1 MKSWNEMLKGDESE
15 AAAVRDGA
23 EFRSVLVRRLGESL
37 PDWSARGH
45 AMIKRSCPGQF
56 MAQLWLQS
64 EFQAAYSADPEARQE
79 EEARKAAEQRQQAGA
94 VEAEW
99 RRRVAAK
106 LPKRAAELAFSGYE
120 TPSTKMV
127 RQWLESGTDRSLVLR
142 GGVGAG
148 KSTAAALFPKKLLEP
163 TIHQVWNFELGQPR
177 QQAIGYQSGLA
188 VWVRPDQLVSAVLH
202 DYDENSPK
210 LNHGFVLDDMGRET
224 KSDFTEALCAVLDGG
239 KHKMVITTNETK
251 QQMRE
256 RYDLRLL
263 DRMNE
268 CCVAFDVPGKSLRD
282 QGGNF

>member
-1 MKSWNEMLKGDESE
+1 VKSWTELLKGDETE
-15 AAAVRDGA
+15 AAAVRDSA
-23 EFRSVLVRRLGESL
+23 EFQSALARRPGETL
-37 PDWSARGH
+37 ADWSAR
-45 AMIKRSCPGQF
+45 ADLAIERSAPGF
-56 MAQLWLQS
+56 MVKLWLRS
-64 EFQAAYSADPEARQE
+64 EFHAIYELDPDAQRLEADRKTVAQRRQAE
-79 EEARKAAEQRQQAGA
+79 A

-99 RRRVAAK
+99 RRRVAARV
-106 LPKRAAELAFSGYE
+106 PKRPAELAFSCNE
-120 TPSTKMV
+120 TPSTRMV
-127 RQWLESGTDRSLVLR
+127 RQWMDSGTDRSLVLR

-148 KSTAAALFPKKLLEP
+148 KSTAAALYAKKLVEP
-163 TIHQVWNFELGQPR
+163 TIHQVWDFEMGQPR
-177 QQAIGYQSGLA
+177 QRSFTDEHAGLA